1 MTIQGI
7 YCVYCVCVRAR
18 LTVIGG
24 EDHYGIVGAPRGVQR
39 AEQPAH
45 LGVQVR
51 HGSVVV
57 LTDTQLERGVTKTT
71 DNKDEKQ
78 NRDAAI

>member
-1 MTIQGI
+1 M
-7 YCVYCVCVRAR
+7 VSS
-18 LTVIGG
+18 
-24 EDHYGIVGAPRGVQR
+24 
-39 AEQPAH
+39 AH

-78 NRDAAI
+78 NRDAPI